1 MLCSGN
7 NVGVTASISAGQKTD
22 ETQMVISFNILLDD
36 LFREINRQAPCPNSR
51 AFIFRRDTSLYMPDT
66 SGTFP
71 DFKAMEEV
79 KDQLIQKM
87 VASWTAENQYQ
98 T

>member
-1 MLCSGN
+1 M
-7 NVGVTASISAGQKTD
+7 GVTASISAGQKSD
-22 ETQMVISFNILLDD
+22 ETQMVTSFDIILDD
-36 LFREINRQAPCPNSR
+36 LFREINCLAPSPNSR
-51 AFIFRRDTSLYMPDT
+51 TFIFRRDASLYMPDT

-71 DFKAMEEV
+71 DFKSMEAV